1 MKVLLIGMGPGI
13 GLSLARRFGR
23 ENFEIMM
30 LARNADKLAAFRESL
45 ASEGIKARGFTC
57 DLADSK
63 AFARQAAELAGQYPD
78 TEVLI
83 YNASAFNPAKP
94 SEVNPDTLLQDMQ
107 VNALSAVLAV
117 KAFIPLFTA
126 RRSGA
131 FLLTGGGSALQ
142 APPELASLGM
152 GKAALRNFAF
162 SLAQECALHG
172 VRVATLTVCGT
183 VKKDTKFDP
192 DLIADAI
199 WAQYCQKAGEGEVEQ
214 LFR

>member
-131 FLLTGGGSALQ
+131 KSGINAFYGAPKRRFSADRRRFGLAGAAGTGLFG
-142 APPELASLGM
+142 
-152 GKAALRNFAF
+152 
-162 SLAQECALHG
+162 HG
-172 VRVATLTVCGT
+172 
-183 VKKDTKFDP
+183 
-192 DLIADAI
+192 
-199 WAQYCQKAGEGEVEQ
+199 
-214 LFR
+214 